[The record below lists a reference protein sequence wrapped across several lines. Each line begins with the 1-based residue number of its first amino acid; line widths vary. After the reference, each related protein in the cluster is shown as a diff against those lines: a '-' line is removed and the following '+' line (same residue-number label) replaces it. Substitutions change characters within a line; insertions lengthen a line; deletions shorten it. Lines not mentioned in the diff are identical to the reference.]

1 MRSLMSGVMGLLLAV
16 ISCASHAGYLIQ
28 GATIVSVT
36 NTANQSQ
43 AFAVYFTGGAGACA
57 ASGQIVFP
65 QSAAVDAD
73 TFKRT
78 YAAALAGAVTKAR
91 FDAFDYSGTNCANAG
106 FIQLYP

>member
-1 MRSLMSGVMGLLLAV
+1 MRSHMSRVIGFLLAV
-16 ISCASHAGYLIQ
+16 ISSTSHAGYLIQ

-43 AFAVYFTGGAGACA
+43 AFAVYFTGGAGICA
-57 ASGQIVFP
+57 SSGQIVFP

-73 TFKRT
+73 TFKRA

-91 FDAFDYSGTNCANAG
+91 FDAFDYAGTNCSNAG
-106 FIQLYP
+106 FIQVYP